1 MNAPKKIWLEIDLD
15 HSGDLDL
22 FFSAKGYGVEFVRAD
37 LVEELVKA
45 LEGLQEWVNGTAY
58 DKARAALK
66 AFDEEAVDYEPAEPR
81 EGSAH
86 LMEK

>member
-1 MNAPKKIWLEIDLD
+1 MNKAPKKIWVWDYAAHQMVNEKPDSIDVPYIR
-15 HSGDLDL
+15 G
-22 FFSAKGYGVEFVRAD
+22 D

-66 AFDEEAVDYEPAEPR
+66 ALEEE
-81 EGSAH
+81 
-86 LMEK
+86 